1 MIKMCQDVIVA
12 QYKSTYCTQ
21 TWLKREAESVLK
33 SSYFQGSSKLKRK
46 WYIYVGQGWILALS
60 EVSFI
65 FINTS
70 KQDKNNY
77 IPLTLFQRF
86 MLLLLFITNKGGD
99 GTCFNLVKLQ
109 MISSIFQKLKGVQLV
124 LTAHVHIKGIHNH
137 PSWSLTQIFFSFY
150 DISWVFWHSEYH
162 TSFGYKSA
170 AVDAIKAWRITIKLN
185 RETEREQIRKQAT
198 NINYEL
204 KFSKPNPI
212 NANTHRHRS
221 IRTHLCICYG
231 LMWSPISY
239 IIVSALAIHYPWQ
252 Q

>member
-1 MIKMCQDVIVA
+1 MII
-12 QYKSTYCTQ
+12 STYTDDKNVPGCNSGTVQVYVLHSDLIQ

-46 WYIYVGQGWILALS
+46 RYIYVGQGWILALS

-99 GTCFNLVKLQ
+99 GTCFNLVLKLQ

-137 PSWSLTQIFFSFY
+137 PSWSLTQIFFLFM
-150 DISWVFWHSEYH
+150 ISLGFFDTVNIIRVS
-162 TSFGYKSA
+162 
-170 AVDAIKAWRITIKLN
+170 AIKVL
-185 RETEREQIRKQAT
+185 Q
-198 NINYEL
+198 
-204 KFSKPNPI
+204 
-212 NANTHRHRS
+212 
-221 IRTHLCICYG
+221 
-231 LMWSPISY
+231 
-239 IIVSALAIHYPWQ
+239 
-252 Q
+252 